1 MVITYNLE
9 AEFVADFYLVIVHM
23 SLNNMDYTLCHFLG
37 W

>member
-23 SLNNMDYTLCHFLG
+23 SLIWIILCVIF
-37 W
+37 